1 MFLNLFALKIEEEN
15 LIQPSSQCQVC
26 HGQAFGQ
33 VFVSWYCQVL
43 KMEVRSKSWNQ
54 TLIFEKFIPVYW
66 HCRAQGGLDF
76 VTLQVL
82 VRCSNFDLLSLQSGF
97 WASQVLWLQI
107 RLWPGLRFGLGLVS
121 WACQVLKVAW
131 TEVSCSSVGRRPR
144 QQSVGHD
151 QQARSLSV
159 NRTQGPQQASGV
171 NVTKVRSVLKD
182 IGHKH

>member
-159 NRTQGPQQASGV
+159 NRTQGRQQATGA
-171 NVTKVRSVLKD
+171 NVKKVRTLIKD

>member
-1 MFLNLFALKIEEEN
+1 MAKLLAKFLFLGIVRSSRWRLEVKVETKLWSLKS
-15 LIQPSSQCQVC
+15 SSQCLGIVALWVAWIWTWS
-26 HGQAFGQ
+26 HILGFSL
-33 VFVSWYCQVL
+33 F
-43 KMEVRSKSWNQ
+43 
-54 TLIFEKFIPVYW
+54 
-66 HCRAQGGLDF
+66 
-76 VTLQVL
+76 
-82 VRCSNFDLLSLQSGF
+82 RCSNFDLLSLQSGPG
-97 WASQVLWLQI
+97 ASQVLWLQI

-171 NVTKVRSVLKD
+171 NVKKVRSILKD